1 MTELAPVAKLDAAA
15 AIAGIRARTG
25 TRLELLGPAAGGQV
39 GAAYVRWPDG
49 RDGVLT
55 GGPPVAQS
63 QRTAGVLALA
73 RERGL
78 PVPAYQL
85 VVELNDA
92 VALVQERLPGRKP
105 DRVDRAL
112 VEKMVAINERFAE
125 ILAERTDVP
134 PPDLYLDRSGPGF
147 CIHES
152 LEIHGDRSRRLLG
165 WIREVGRSGAM
176 TGDDLVHLD
185 FHPENVLVDDDG
197 DITGVIDW
205 DVAARGDRTFAL
217 VTLQFSLL
225 EKDDWLGARITG
237 ERDTLR
243 LYYAHMSLRMV
254 DWAIRHFSPP
264 EIDRWLTKAEATQAL
279 FG

>member
-15 AIAGIRARTG
+15 AIAGIQARTG
-25 TRLELLGPAAGGQV
+25 IRLELLGSAVGGQV

-55 GGPPVAQS
+55 GGPPVAES
-63 QRTAGVLALA
+63 ERTAGVLALA

-85 VVELNDA
+85 IADLDDTVV
-92 VALVQERLPGRKP
+92 LVQERLPGRKP
-105 DRVDRAL
+105 DRVDRPL
-112 VEKMVAINERFAE
+112 VEKMVAINEKFAGL
-125 ILAERTDVP
+125 LAARTDVP
-134 PPDLYLDRSGPGF
+134 APDLYLDHSGPGF
-147 CIHES
+147 CVHES
-152 LEIHGDRSRRLLG
+152 LEIHSDRSRRLLG

-197 DITGVIDW
+197 EITGVIDW

-217 VTLQFSLL
+217 VTLQFSLPY
-225 EKDDWLGARITG
+225 KDDWLDRQIVGDA
-237 ERDTLR
+237 LR

-254 DWAIRHFSPP
+254 DWAIRHFPPP
-264 EIDRWLTKAEATQAL
+264 EVDRWLGQAEAVEKL